1 MENKSAVHPG
11 SVVLVSGGA
20 RGITARCVVELAR
33 YAHCKFIL
41 LGRSTMEEND
51 PAWASEGLSEAQMK
65 QHIYAQLQSQGLKV
79 TPAAVQKTYRGMAA
93 RQEIRQ
99 TLEAVE
105 QAGGQAEYISV
116 DVADNRALKQKVAA
130 TEGRF
135 GPVTGVIHGAGAL
148 ADKLI
153 EKKSEQDF
161 TTVVSPK
168 VNGLENLLGCV
179 TPGRL
184 EFLVLFSSIAGV
196 FGNVGQADYALANE
210 VLNKSAYLIQNEH
223 PGCRVVAFDWGP
235 WDGGMVTPELKRAF
249 IEHQV
254 QIIPAES
261 GARMLVNELAAA
273 NSGSVQIVVGS
284 RPVLPPPEP
293 GVELQTYHIRRKL
306 LLEDNPFLYDHMIG
320 NHPVLPATCAALWI
334 GTACEQL
341 YPGYTFYSL
350 ENFRVLKGI
359 VFDQSHSGEYMLDLQ
374 EVAKNGEIVFDA
386 TLWSQP
392 KGKQLY
398 HYKVRVTLLRD
409 MPPVP
414 LVDPLNMIYDEVTQP
429 VPGESLYKDGTL
441 FHGPSFQG
449 VERVLSVTEGKLTMQ
464 CRLAPVDEARQGQ
477 FPVQTLN
484 PYINDTIVQC
494 LLIWAQRI
502 YQAPC
507 LPSFLER
514 YEQYRPIPFGERFY
528 VTMDVQSVS
537 DTSVVGNILVQDALG
552 QAYVRITG
560 LEGTISRQLKRLF

>member
-1 MENKSAVHPG
+1 MDTKSAVHPG
-11 SVVLVSGGA
+11 SVVLVSGGG
-20 RGITARCVVELAR
+20 RGITARCVIELAR

-41 LGRSTMEEND
+41 LGRSPISENG
-51 PAWASEGLSEAQMK
+51 PTWA
-65 QHIYAQLQSQGLKV
+65 SQGLGEAEMKQRIFTLLQTQGHKV
-79 TPAAVQKTYRGMAA
+79 TPAAVQKTYRNLAA
-93 RQEIRQ
+93 QQEIRQ
-99 TLEAVE
+99 TLAAVQE
-105 QAGGQAEYISV
+105 AGGQAEYLSV
-116 DVADNRALKQKVAA
+116 DIADNQILHQKVAE
-130 TEGRF
+130 TVRRF
-135 GPVTGVIHGAGAL
+135 GPITGVIHGAGAL

-153 EKKSEQDF
+153 EKKSELDF
-161 TTVVSPK
+161 ATVVSPK
-168 VNGLENLLGCV
+168 VEGLENLLDCV

-210 VLNKSAYLIQNEH
+210 VLNKSAYLLQNEH

-249 IEHQV
+249 IQHQV

-273 NSGSVQIVVGS
+273 NSGSVQIVVGT

-293 GVELQTYHIRRKL
+293 GVELRSYHIRRKL
-306 LLEDNPFLYDHMIG
+306 LLEDNPFLFDHVIG
-320 NHPVLPATCAALWI
+320 AHPVLPATCAGLWI

-350 ENFRVLKGI
+350 EKFRVLKGI
-359 VFDQSHSGEYMLDLQ
+359 VFDQTLSGEYMLDLQ

-392 KGKQLY
+392 KGKRLY
-398 HYKVRVTLLRD
+398 HYKVRVALVRD
-409 MPPVP
+409 VPPVP
-414 LVDPLNMIYDEVTQP
+414 QLDPLNVVYDQITQP
-429 VPGESLYKDGTL
+429 IPGDSLYKDGTL

-449 VERVLSVTEGKLTMQ
+449 VERVLSLADGKLTMQ

-494 LLIWAQRI
+494 LLIWAQRM

-507 LPSFLER
+507 LPSYLER

-528 VTMDVQSVS
+528 VTMEVQSES
-537 DTSVVGNILVQDALG
+537 ETSVVGNILVQDALG
-552 QAYVRITG
+552 QVYVRITG